1 MKRWSLLLCVCLG
14 VACDDGPHYVGV
26 SFEPQSAPPV
36 PVSFEPDRI
45 EIPVGIAVEVEVRP
59 ESSGE
64 AYDKHDLL
72 VLRADDEDL
81 LGVYATEDERQFVF
95 VGLREGETCLEV
107 QLNRQ
112 QRECID
118 VRVVPVE

>member
-1 MKRWSLLLCVCLG
+1 MRRWGLLLCAGLAFG
-14 VACDDGPHYVGV
+14 CDEGTHYVGV

-36 PVSFEPDRI
+36 PVSFESDRI
-45 EIPVGIAVEVEVRP
+45 EIPVGIAVQVEARP

-72 VLRADDEDL
+72 GLRADDEDL
-81 LGVYATEDERQFVF
+81 LAVYATEDERQFVF

-107 QLNRQ
+107 RLNRSE
-112 QRECID
+112 RECID